1 MEAAAVSAARFDIR
15 RLPVSDWWRRIRQSL
30 WRANVPPALL
40 ALTGIG
46 ASLRCAFIRQPMR
59 YDEAYTYLTFVRGNI
74 AAAFYYPVPNN
85 HVLHT
90 LLVRASVLVFGH
102 QVVAIRLPSLLAG
115 VLVIPATFALARLL
129 HRDAASGYV
138 AAAMVAVTPY
148 LVLYD
153 TMARG
158 YSLLTLL
165 SLLLAM
171 CAWNLAAHPTLGR
184 CGLAVAVTSLGLL
197 DIPNA
202 VVVASIG
209 LAALG
214 TAGLL
219 GSSRARA
226 GLLVP
231 ALLAGGAAVLT
242 ARHAI
247 PFPRTWIYLLPF
259 VALVVDAGAVAA
271 VRWIRVPAWAAGI
284 VLATGLA
291 LLALRRE
298 SVLAYADTGRF
309 VEAPIVVDALSREMS
324 RGDSIVAD
332 VPADAPVQFYM
343 LQQGVPRSAMRG
355 RAGQAARTFYIVKPA
370 DYSLGSLTSAH
381 SRLLLAVG
389 DAQLYVSDDTSRRR
403 LP

>member
-1 MEAAAVSAARFDIR
+1 MLWANGHSLRWIGWKVV
-15 RLPVSDWWRRIRQSL
+15 LPATAGTFL
-30 WRANVPPALL
+30 LTALL
-40 ALTGIG
+40 YAPVLIANHGPGALT
-46 ASLRCAFIRQPMR
+46 
-59 YDEAYTYLTFVRGNI
+59 
-74 AAAFYYPVPNN
+74 NN
-85 HVLHT
+85 Q
-90 LLVRASVLVFGH
+90 F
-102 QVVAIRLPSLLAG
+102 
-115 VLVIPATFALARLL
+115 
-129 HRDAASGYV
+129 
-138 AAAMVAVTPY
+138 
-148 LVLYD
+148 
-153 TMARG
+153 
-158 YSLLTLL
+158 
-165 SLLLAM
+165 
-171 CAWNLAAHPTLGR
+171 
-184 CGLAVAVTSLGLL
+184 VTSLSWPSFWAEFLPHAAQTASEFVR

-271 VRWIRVPAWAAGI
+271 VRWIRVPASAAGI

-324 RGDSIVAD
+324 PGDSIVAD

-343 LQQGVPRSAMRG
+343 LQHGVPRAAMRG

-381 SRLLLAVG
+381 PRLLLAVG